1 MDENTQRDDQH
12 LVVAHG
18 LGLRGVRA
26 RAYKEVDLDLCAGQA
41 HALCAENKGGKTELL
56 LTIAGRMLPTEGSLR
71 IAGIDARHLRGLDR
85 VRPMAGLG
93 FFDRVNDVERVLRVS
108 TVTSAELSLVG
119 RPSGKEATLA
129 YLDEWGLADKA
140 STVIEDLPRIDYD
153 RLGIALGMAGEP
165 RILVVSDIERDLTE
179 HQSLSLA
186 NELCEVAHRTGA
198 CVVCGVND
206 YDLAAVFD
214 TATCITDGARA
225 QREAWERKHHE
236 GKVA

>member
-1 MDENTQRDDQH
+1 MPFSYENYH
-12 LVVAHG
+12 
-18 LGLRGVRA
+18 
-26 RAYKEVDLDLCAGQA
+26 
-41 HALCAENKGGKTELL
+41 
-56 LTIAGRMLPTEGSLR
+56 IM
-71 IAGIDARHLRGLDR
+71 
-85 VRPMAGLG
+85 
-93 FFDRVNDVERVLRVS
+93 
-108 TVTSAELSLVG
+108 
-119 RPSGKEATLA
+119 
-129 YLDEWGLADKA
+129 DKA
-140 STVIEDLPRIDYD
+140 AVFDISIDELPMPERIGRLRDAMLAEPRFVSIEQARIVTRVYQEH
-153 RLGIALGMAGEP
+153 AGEP

-214 TATCITDGARA
+214 TATCITYGARA